1 MVIYGQTN
9 NIHCKINNC
18 FINRHIINQIQ
29 IQACGIIVLKQLQLL
44 LQLLLIFVKLCL
56 LPMLQFLADL
66 LLRVFLMIHFSFWI
80 KTQKKFKFY
89 RIILHGH
96 LTLNTNSKIFK
107 TILLNYNGLICRMSI
122 LLFGWEQLAFLI
134 SENFG
139 EESKTLLLWP
149 QAHQ

>member
-29 IQACGIIVLKQLQLL
+29 IQACGIIVLKLIQLQLL
-44 LQLLLIFVKLCL
+44 LFAKQCL
-56 LPMLQFLADL
+56 LQMLQFHADL

-122 LLFGWEQLAFLI
+122 LLFGWEQLAYLI

-149 QAHQ
+149 QAHH